1 MLKKKISLLIIGLK
15 NEYSLENFYKKAFN
29 SIGIKKVF
37 CFPNNINF
45 YLYCL
50 LGSLKLKF
58 LFVPINYIYQCRLNI
73 FLKKRKPF
81 DFIIIFKGIE
91 INKKYLI
98 ELKNNNPK
106 TRIINIFTDDPFN
119 LNSVATSSNSLLSS
133 IPIYDYFFIW
143 SQKIKSKLQK
153 KYKSYKNFYYLP
165 FGFNNKINKINKN
178 KIDLNYISLIASGD
192 HYRESIV
199 KKINRIR
206 LNIFGNSWGKN
217 IENHSVKNFVYGKK
231 LIEII
236 AKSFVSI
243 NILRKQNESS
253 HNMKTFEIPA
263 MGGLLFTT
271 RSQEQNFFFPENKA
285 SIMFGSIREFEK
297 KILFLMNNK
306 KIAERIRQKGF
317 ELSRKHSYNNRAK
330 YLLKLINN
338 NNAR

>member
-1 MLKKKISLLIIGLK
+1 MLKKKISLLIIGVK

-50 LGSLKLKF
+50 LSKLKLKF

-153 KYKSYKNFYYLP
+153 RYKSYKNFYYLP
-165 FGFNNKINKINKN
+165 FGFSNKINKINKN

-236 AKSFVSI
+236 VKSFVSI

-263 MGGLLFTT
+263 MGGLLVTT
-271 RSQEQNFFFPENKA
+271 RSREQNFFFPENKA
-285 SIMFGSIREFEK
+285 CVMFDNVAELEK
-297 KILFLMNNK
+297 KILFLKKNK
-306 KIAERIRQKGF
+306 IIADQIRQKGF
-317 ELSRKHSYNNRAK
+317 ELSQNHSYNERAK
-330 YLLKLINN
+330 YLLKVICSNYV
-338 NNAR
+338 